1 MPIELPL
8 AGVSTF
14 LAFLDAAITHFGL
27 KGGRVEESN
36 PAVLWVYQ
44 RLPPALFIA
53 LFALTHGALSLVGF
67 HLFGPPAQW
76 GLAAAG
82 LAPVI
87 WNIWLLFLTRKAG

>member
-1 MPIELPL
+1 MELTL
-8 AGVSTF
+8 AAVSVF
-14 LAFLDAAITHFGL
+14 LAFLDATITHFGL

-44 RLPPALFIA
+44 RLPPALFIV
-53 LFALTHGALSLVGF
+53 LFALTNGALSLAGF

-87 WNIWLLFLTRKAG
+87 WNIWLLYRTRKAG

>member
-1 MPIELPL
+1 MELTL
-8 AGVSTF
+8 AAVSVF
-14 LAFLDAAITHFGL
+14 LAFLDATITHFGL

-53 LFALTHGALSLVGF
+53 LFALTHGALSLAGF

-87 WNIWLLFLTRKAG
+87 WNIWLLYRTRKAG